1 MKSISKV
8 VWSEEATENLKK
20 IIQFLKE
27 NWTEKEIRKFAKKLE
42 KQISIIKSQPHSFPK
57 ANNFDVR
64 RSVMTKQTSIYYNI
78 HQDTL
83 QIVSIFDNRQNL
95 QKLKLNN

>member
-8 VWSEEATENLKK
+8 VWSEEAVENLQK
-20 IIQFLKE
+20 IIQFLEE
-27 NWTEKEIRKFAKKLE
+27 NWSEKEIRKFAMKLE
-42 KQISIIKSQPHSFPK
+42 KQISIIKSQPHTFPK

-64 RSVMTKQTSIYYNI
+64 RSVLSKQTSIYYNV

-83 QIVSIFDNRQNL
+83 RIVTIFDNRQDPK
-95 QKLKLNN
+95 KLKL